1 MGHAVKRRSHSLM
14 IPRRPRSCNPSSS
27 TSQPRPAVDTGRGL
41 GYHEPRA
48 CATILAG
55 GKNDRPGTALVLM
68 AAGFQMA
75 AAIGMCT
82 LGGFSLDRRLRTEP
96 WLTLLGLI
104 VGLVV
109 GLMQVMRIA
118 RRVQR

>member
-1 MGHAVKRRSHSLM
+1 
-14 IPRRPRSCNPSSS
+14 
-27 TSQPRPAVDTGRGL
+27 
-41 GYHEPRA
+41 
-48 CATILAG
+48 
-55 GKNDRPGTALVLM
+55 M

>member
-1 MGHAVKRRSHSLM
+1 MGTSL
-14 IPRRPRSCNPSSS
+14 R
-27 TSQPRPAVDTGRGL
+27 
-41 GYHEPRA
+41 YHEPRA

-75 AAIGMCT
+75 AAIGLCT

-96 WLTLLGLI
+96 WFTLLGLI

-109 GLMQVMRIA
+109 GLMQVMRVA